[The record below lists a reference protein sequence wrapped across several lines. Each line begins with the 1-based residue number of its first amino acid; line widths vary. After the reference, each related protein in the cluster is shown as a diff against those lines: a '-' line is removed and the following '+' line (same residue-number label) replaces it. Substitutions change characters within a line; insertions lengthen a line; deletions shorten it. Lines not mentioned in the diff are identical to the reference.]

1 MSTDLY
7 VGCFNVPGFP
17 QSLGNLDWVQCY
29 EVALANKAQFF
40 GTTAWNDWQGWHYYC
55 ILLSQLYTDTGTPF
69 APAVGQTCYD
79 IGAGGLNSGYGGFMA
94 TFSRD
99 SGAIAYAVYASKNGT
114 DTWAKAPL
122 GQSKVA
128 IVHGE

>member
-1 MSTDLY
+1 MASSLY
-7 VGCFNVPGFP
+7 VGCFTVPGFP

-29 EVALANKAQFF
+29 EAALANKAQFF
-40 GTTAWNDWQGWHYYC
+40 GTTYWDDNGPHYYC
-55 ILLSQLYTDTGTPF
+55 ILLSQLYTDTGAAF
-69 APAVGQTCYD
+69 ASTVGQTCSD
-79 IGAGGLNSGYGGFMA
+79 IDAGGLKSGYGRFMA

-99 SGAIAYAVYASKNGT
+99 NWNSAAYAVYKSMNGT

-128 IVHGE
+128 ILHGE